1 MVFPAPFAPRNPKI
15 SPFETSKEIW
25 STAVK
30 SPKILVI
37 CSAFMAIL
45 LFIFY
50 LFKSNTISYSFT
62 FSPAFRCNLTLR
74 AKRSNPKL
82 FAHNVRISTAIGAR
96 NTFRF
101 FFSLLQI
108 YYVQEFFFNIAF
120 LRNASNFCSIIF

>member
-1 MVFPAPFAPRNPKI
+1 MINYL
-15 SPFETSKEIW
+15 SKVYYPIQQMLYAQQ
-25 STAVK
+25 T
-30 SPKILVI
+30 ILDVLQ
-37 CSAFMAIL
+37 ALLYWIL

-101 FFSLLQI
+101 FFSLVQI

-120 LRNASNFCSIIF
+120 PDSRDKLYGTPQIFVQ